1 MVVEGGKTGQVA
13 PLVKL
18 LVVGRGGASRLR
30 LECECVSRVHC
41 RFERGEGGQVHV
53 RDLRS
58 SNGTF
63 VNGRRS
69 DYEALASGDRV
80 RVGKV
85 VLVYFDDGGQLDA
98 VFGATPD
105 EVVGGEPDE
114 AGTRLDLVP
123 A

>member
-18 LVVGRGGASRLR
+18 LVVGRGTAARLR
-30 LECECVSRVHC
+30 LECASVSRVHC
-41 RFERGEGGQVHV
+41 RFERGSDGQVKV

-63 VNGRRS
+63 VNGARS
-69 DYEALASGDRV
+69 DFQALVSGDRI
-80 RVGKV
+80 RVGTV
-85 VLVYFDDGGQLDA
+85 TLVYFDDGGQLDE

-105 EVVGGEPDE
+105 AIVGPEADE
-114 AGTRLDLVP
+114 AETRVALVP